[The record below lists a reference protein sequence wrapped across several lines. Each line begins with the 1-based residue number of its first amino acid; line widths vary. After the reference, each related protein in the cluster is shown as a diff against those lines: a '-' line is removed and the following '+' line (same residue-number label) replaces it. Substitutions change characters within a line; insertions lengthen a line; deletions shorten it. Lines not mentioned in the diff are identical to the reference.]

1 MAVLRVYVDEGC
13 FACEHALEVA
23 ERVRRDLPAVEV
35 QIINLH
41 LATEQDRPEEVFA
54 VPTFT
59 LDGAIVSL
67 GTPTWE
73 DLTAKIEAVLAL

>member
-23 ERVRRDLPAVEV
+23 ERVRRDLAGVEV
-35 QIINLH
+35 HVIDLQ
-41 LATEQDRPEEVFA
+41 LATEQERPEEIFA

-67 GTPTWE
+67 GTPAWD
-73 DLTAKIEAVLAL
+73 DLTARIEAALAV

>member
-35 QIINLH
+35 QVVDLQ
-41 LATEQDRPEEVFA
+41 LATDQEHPEEVFA

-67 GTPTWE
+67 GTPAWDE
-73 DLTAKIEAVLAL
+73 LSAKIEAALAL